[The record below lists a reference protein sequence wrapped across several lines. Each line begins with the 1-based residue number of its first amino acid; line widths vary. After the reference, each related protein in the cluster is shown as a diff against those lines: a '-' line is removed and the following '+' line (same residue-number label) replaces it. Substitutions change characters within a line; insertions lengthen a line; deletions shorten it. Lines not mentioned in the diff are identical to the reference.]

1 MWCCVCRWE
10 LLALGGNTE
19 VRPCCKGAT
28 LWPGSRMESVRRGRK
43 GAAVVLAVLM
53 TSAGLSET
61 ELVEPQGQTGEKLL

>member
-1 MWCCVCRWE
+1 
-10 LLALGGNTE
+10 
-19 VRPCCKGAT
+19 
-28 LWPGSRMESVRRGRK
+28 MESVRRGRK